1 MMQDRDKTDRTQTL
15 VKYAVITLSVL
26 YFVAVFSV
34 LGVAHHRRQVEI
46 DRLAEL
52 DRVTLWNI
60 VREVDTICDE
70 LGRVPQD
77 QEELEALM
85 GKPMPHTHRYTHPVK
100 MLYYRTGDNS
110 YFLTSFSTSGMRLY
124 TSDRPEAGWEKMD

>member
-1 MMQDRDKTDRTQTL
+1 MQDSDERDRTQTL

-26 YFVAVFSV
+26 YFVALFSV
-34 LGVAHHRRQVEI
+34 LGVAYQRRQAEI

-52 DRVTLWNI
+52 DRVTLRNL

-85 GKPMPHTHRYTHPVK
+85 GKPLPQTHHLTQPMEV
-100 MLYYRTGDNS
+100 YYHRRGVNA
-110 YFLTSFSTSGMRLY
+110 YELHMFNTSGMRSY
-124 TSDRPEAGWEKMD
+124 TSDKPEEGWVKME